1 MKNSRNHDTV
11 TQQDP
16 QTLLWEFP
24 EGAFYCGS
32 KHASTLQLGERP
44 PLMCTPQEA
53 DARGKGMIF
62 VDLNFLLCVS
72 LDGLSWVGDSPKK
85 SGKFR
90 LKCGKYLRLVLLT
103 PPLLSRNAHMPPWRR
118 IWNIA
123 NLSPYTRKPSITKN
137 NTVTATPMKIG
148 DRGPRCRRQVQRMN
162 IKFQKECSWG
172 RPSRVQKNTPQAKV
186 QECRRQD

>member
-1 MKNSRNHDTV
+1 MKNSRNHNAV

-32 KHASTLQLGERP
+32 KHASTLQLGKEASVDVY
-44 PLMCTPQEA
+44 TP
-53 DARGKGMIF
+53 RGLRSWQGHDF
-62 VDLNFLLCVS
+62 CWFEFPALCFPRRS
-72 LDGLSWVGDSPKK
+72 FMGRRQSKK
-85 SGKFR
+85 RGRFR
-90 LKCGKYLRLVLLT
+90 LKCGRYLRLVLLT

-148 DRGPRCRRQVQRMN
+148 DRGPRCRHQVQWMN

-172 RPSRVQKNTPQAKV
+172 QPSRVQKNTPQAKV
-186 QECRRQD
+186 QERRRQD